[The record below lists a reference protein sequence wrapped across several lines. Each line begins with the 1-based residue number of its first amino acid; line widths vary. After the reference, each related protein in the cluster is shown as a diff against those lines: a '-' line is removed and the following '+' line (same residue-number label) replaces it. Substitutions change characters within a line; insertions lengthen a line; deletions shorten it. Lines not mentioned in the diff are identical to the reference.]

1 MNTVAEITTCNVMRY
16 DTVKN
21 NFNADKKSVAVEIVF
36 NLLLNGKAFRKIF
49 CSPSN
54 LEDLVTGILAQAG
67 KIHSAADITR
77 LEIGD
82 TLIEVETKNT
92 SPTAQ
97 FNSLSAVRFV
107 AKDIFA
113 CADKF
118 LSELSITHN
127 ETRGVHSG
135 ILFDGKKILL
145 FREDIGRHNVFDK
158 IYGAALREKIFLG
171 DKALI
176 FSGRCSGEMII
187 KVMNM
192 KIPIVVAKSVPTTYS
207 ISLAKKFGITLV
219 GRLTADSFC
228 IYTNSERIV
237 LSEEG

>member
-1 MNTVAEITTCNVMRY
+1 MR
-16 DTVKN
+16 
-21 NFNADKKSVAVEIVF
+21 
-36 NLLLNGKAFRKIF
+36 
-49 CSPSN
+49 
-54 LEDLVTGILAQAG
+54 
-67 KIHSAADITR
+67 
-77 LEIGD
+77 
-82 TLIEVETKNT
+82 
-92 SPTAQ
+92 
-97 FNSLSAVRFV
+97 
-107 AKDIFA
+107 
-113 CADKF
+113 DKF

-127 ETRGVHSG
+127 ETSGVHSG
-135 ILFDGKKILL
+135 ILFDGEKFLL
-145 FREDIGRHNVFDK
+145 FREDVGRHNVFDK

-228 IYTNSERIV
+228 IYTNPERIV

>member
-1 MNTVAEITTCNVMRY
+1 MNAVAEITTYDVMRY
-16 DTVKN
+16 DAVKN

-36 NLLLNGKAFRKIF
+36 NLLLNGKAFR
-49 CSPSN
+49 
-54 LEDLVTGILAQAG
+54 
-67 KIHSAADITR
+67 
-77 LEIGD
+77 
-82 TLIEVETKNT
+82 
-92 SPTAQ
+92 
-97 FNSLSAVRFV
+97 
-107 AKDIFA
+107 
-113 CADKF
+113 
-118 LSELSITHN
+118 
-127 ETRGVHSG
+127 
-135 ILFDGKKILL
+135 
-145 FREDIGRHNVFDK
+145 
-158 IYGAALREKIFLG
+158 KIFLG

-207 ISLAKKFGITLV
+207 ISLTKKFGITLV